1 MSLTVS
7 EVAGLQIS
15 KYFNV
20 GGMAILAYDYVITLE
35 DEARWVWGRKWDV
48 TRFVFTVSRYLPF
61 VGVGLTGYAA
71 FRTAS
76 QPCPPSLEEN
86 IIHILGIIAAE
97 VLLLLR
103 TYAFWQ
109 GDKRVLY
116 GLVAYACVTIGAA
129 VATNVT
135 PTHLLPE
142 GNPIPGCLLVSG
154 RNSTFVYLFLLIFEI
169 VILCLTAYKRFHSY
183 RDVSSAIVYA
193 TYRDSMFYIACIIF
207 VTFANVILDG
217 IFPTQFSN
225 LLDIPQITLHS
236 VLASRIL
243 FNLRKSSVDPRERG
257 TTDSAPLSRF
267 VYLTPGSESTGSGG
281 PSGSTNTHL
290 DVDIDRSGFECRCD
304 PIIV

>member
-1 MSLTVS
+1 M
-7 EVAGLQIS
+7 
-15 KYFNV
+15 NV
-20 GGMAILAYDYVITLE
+20 VCH
-35 DEARWVWGRKWDV
+35 
-48 TRFVFTVSRYLPF
+48 
-61 VGVGLTGYAA
+61 
-71 FRTAS
+71 
-76 QPCPPSLEEN
+76 Q
-86 IIHILGIIAAE
+86 

-116 GLVAYACVTIGAA
+116 GLSVYACVTIGAA

-183 RDVSSAIVYA
+183 RDVSSPIVYA
-193 TYRDSMFYIACIIF
+193 TYRDSMFYIACIICKNDF
-207 VTFANVILDG
+207 HANWLAVNLQAQSSHLPTSSSMVYFRYAFSSTVHIQIMLIEAIASDAIQQSLGYVRRPIFQLLCRSSYDG
-217 IFPTQFSN
+217 CMTCR
-225 LLDIPQITLHS
+225 PQITLHS
-236 VLASRIL
+236 VLASRIM
-243 FNLRKSSVDPRERG
+243 FNLRKSSCDPRERG

-281 PSGSTNTHL
+281 PSGSSQGVTNTRL
-290 DVDIDRSGFECRCD
+290 DVGIDLSGFECRCD